1 MTRCER
7 FLLLQMQI
15 SNIKETLGPYKE
27 RYEILFNREGG
38 PGSERVKWLE
48 KEINKL
54 TKQLQAKKLSCQ
66 LIELALP
73 RPKDPKPPKPL
84 SVVVSKSPKPP
95 LIKRSPYGPRRVTS
109 K

>member
-1 MTRCER
+1 MTRRER
-7 FLLLQMQI
+7 LILLQMQI
-15 SNIKETLGPYKE
+15 SNIEETLGPYKE

-38 PGSERVKWLE
+38 PGSERVEWLE
-48 KEINKL
+48 KEIDKL

-73 RPKDPKPPKPL
+73 RPQDPKPPKPL
-84 SVVVSKSPKPP
+84 PVVVSKSPKPP
-95 LIKRSPYGPRRVTS
+95 LIKRSPYGTRRITS

>member
-1 MTRCER
+1 
-7 FLLLQMQI
+7 MQI
-15 SNIKETLGPYKE
+15 SNIEETLGPYKE

-38 PGSERVKWLE
+38 PGSERVRWLE

-66 LIELALP
+66 LIGLALP
-73 RPKDPKPPKPL
+73 RPKDPKPPKPIP
-84 SVVVSKSPKPP
+84 VAASKPPKPP
-95 LIKRSPYGPRRVTS
+95 LIKRSPYGPRRTTS